1 MSYPLEQLFQE
12 VAFIA
17 YHFHWSRD
25 DIYHFPHPERKRW
38 VEHISRIN
46 EIISREDD

>member
-1 MSYPLEQLFQE
+1 MMQE

-25 DIYHFPHPERKRW
+25 EICTMAHPERRQW
-38 VEHISRIN
+38 AEQISRLN
-46 EIISREDD
+46 KAVAGED